1 MEAMEAREA
10 SAASRDK
17 MFLIPWSSLR
27 CENFSGLLKQIVT
40 PTSITVVATD
50 FRYLYL
56 DHLDESALQDRCKE
70 LNPDIEVTTES
81 LVKHVSE
88 GLTAAIEGNTKKAPE
103 LTAITAS
110 DSLILCLSM
119 SIGDVNFNWKFTMA
133 AQSNSAF
140 YSQVTLQM
148 LVMLATL
155 QEQKERLFAFL
166 HKKDAEIAEYKASGA
181 RTTKKQLRTSPFD
194 EDEFKHQ
201 TVCAGVL
208 KERLINL
215 PTSAFAAEDIGLM
228 MKIYQEV
235 SSSKHQTTNA
245 AGGKLSPP
253 CEAGEAKA
261 VPEAKPHNNQSS
273 RGKASSPEVITEEP
287 KPKKPKKRLKL

>member
-1 MEAMEAREA
+1 MEAEEA
-10 SAASRDK
+10 SAASRDE

-27 CENFSGLLKQIVT
+27 CKNFSGLLKQIVT

-50 FRYLYL
+50 FRCLYL
-56 DHLDESALQDRCKE
+56 EHLDESALQDRCKE

-110 DSLILCLSM
+110 DSLILCLNM
-119 SIGDVNFNWKFTMA
+119 SIGDVSFNWKFTMV
-133 AQSNSAF
+133 AQSSSSF

-208 KERLINL
+208 KERLSNL

-245 AGGKLSPP
+245 TGGRLSPP
-253 CEAGEAKA
+253 CEAGEVKA
-261 VPEAKPHNNQSS
+261 APEAKAHNSQSS